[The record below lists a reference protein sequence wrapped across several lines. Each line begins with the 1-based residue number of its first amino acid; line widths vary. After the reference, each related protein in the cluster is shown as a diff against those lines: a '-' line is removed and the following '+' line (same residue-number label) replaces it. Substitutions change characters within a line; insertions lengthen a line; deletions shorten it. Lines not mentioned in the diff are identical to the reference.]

1 MPSYLKTFFARQWFL
16 IGLVLV
22 LVTGCLATD
31 ALAWMRKAAT
41 LRGWIVA
48 VVIFLTT
55 LPVETAIIR
64 STLGRPVAPVL
75 GTLMNFLVLPLI
87 GWALSPM
94 LSGDLALGLLVTA
107 ATPCTVASAAVW
119 TRKAGGND
127 VVALMVTII
136 TNASCFIVTAL
147 WLGVMTGQTVQAI
160 SPFAMI
166 RKLALLVLLPMV
178 LAQAIRLLPSVADW
192 TRTHKR
198 KLSTLAQ
205 IGILAIVLFGA
216 VHCGLRLKGV
226 DWTQDNLL
234 SQFAIMIILCIVLH
248 TTTLFLGQWIGRTL
262 SLDRADW
269 IAVGFAGSQKTLAV
283 GLQVALMVGGGLVI
297 LPMVAYHFLQ
307 LFIDTLVA
315 NRLARPRM
323 NTDEHRS

>member
-1 MPSYLKTFFARQWFL
+1 MRE
-16 IGLVLV
+16 
-22 LVTGCLATD
+22 AT
-31 ALAWMRKAAT
+31 T

-64 STLGRPVAPVL
+64 STLGKPAAPIL
-75 GTLMNFLVLPLI
+75 GTLMNFLILPLV
-87 GWALSPM
+87 GWALSLM
-94 LSGDLALGLLVTA
+94 LSGELALGLLVTA

-136 TNASCFIVTAL
+136 TNASCFVVTAL
-147 WLGVMTGQTVQAI
+147 WLGLMTGQQVQAI
-160 SPFAMI
+160 SPIDMI
-166 RKLALLVLLPMV
+166 RKLALLVLAPML
-178 LAQAIRLLPSVADW
+178 LAQTIRLLPGVAEW
-192 TRTHKR
+192 TRSHKR

-216 VHCGLRLKGV
+216 VHCGLRLKGI
-226 DWTQDNLL
+226 DWKQDDLL
-234 SQFAIMIILCIVLH
+234 SQFAIMLVLCVVLH
-248 TTTLFLGQWIGRTL
+248 TTTLFLGQWIGRAMGL
-262 SLDRADW
+262 GRADW

-283 GLQVALMVGGGLVI
+283 GLQVGLMVGGGLVI

-315 NRLARPRM
+315 NRLA
-323 NTDEHRS
+323 E